1 MYSNLKIWS
10 NNYKCLFKIVIILRQ
25 WSLKL
30 WKLGRQA
37 LQIFNEM
44 VKSTKSCFNSWI
56 SIKPDR
62 TITRLFHIHR
72 LFKWSFSVANYKLL
86 WKRQSK
92 AAFWFNR
99 ALSFSSLHI
108 TQRVTVIAGVRT
120 AIFIVFCCFLRNQTG
135 HFWQGQKF
143 CHVLQL
149 FFEFDRMTGFL
160 QFQQF
165 VQQARHLIGHKISF
179 FCFNVM
185 IWEKRGKSC
194 GREKVMF
201 LNFLVKRLL

>member
-1 MYSNLKIWS
+1 
-10 NNYKCLFKIVIILRQ
+10 
-25 WSLKL
+25 
-30 WKLGRQA
+30 
-37 LQIFNEM
+37 M

-92 AAFWFNR
+92 ATFWFNR

-149 FFEFDRMTGFL
+149 FFRVWPNDRIFAVSTVRSTSKTFNWPQNLIFL
-160 QFQQF
+160 LQCDDL
-165 VQQARHLIGHKISF
+165 R
-179 FCFNVM
+179 
-185 IWEKRGKSC
+185 EKREKLWQRKSY
-194 GREKVMF
+194 VS
-201 LNFLVKRLL
+201 

>member
-1 MYSNLKIWS
+1 
-10 NNYKCLFKIVIILRQ
+10 
-25 WSLKL
+25 
-30 WKLGRQA
+30 
-37 LQIFNEM
+37 M
-44 VKSTKSCFNSWI
+44 VKSTKSCCFNSWI

-62 TITRLFHIHR
+62 TITRLYHIHR
-72 LFKWSFSVANYKLL
+72 LFEWSFSVANYKLL

-120 AIFIVFCCFLRNQTG
+120 AIFIVFCCFCETKRVIFGRGKNFAT
-135 HFWQGQKF
+135 FSSF
-143 CHVLQL
+143 